1 MEYRITIALKSK
13 GLAEALK
20 RLLDYMQPI
29 TLALETEF
37 SRKEDGGTGMRIS
50 FICESKR
57 DSMRVF
63 ENLLVALGVVPRHE
77 RQHLKF
83 FQALRRSN
91 IQLQFD
97 DLSSFW
103 KHLIGAAEATSDPFS
118 SEVLK
123 VWWLASWWALGKKE
137 FPHWEIVGDLMKA
150 VVVIGG
156 VDCQPIAFV
165 GIHNNNKEHPRKET

>member
-37 SRKEDGGTGMRIS
+37 SRKEDGGTGMRVH

-63 ENLLVALGVVPRHE
+63 ENLLVAVGVVPRHE

-83 FQALRRSN
+83 CQALRRSN
-91 IQLQFD
+91 LQLQFD

-103 KHLIGAAEATSDPFS
+103 KHVIGAAEATSDPFFS
-118 SEVLK
+118 SEMMKVLWMK
-123 VWWLASWWALGKKE
+123 VASWWALGQKE
-137 FPHWEIVGDLMKA
+137 SSQWEIVGDLMKA
-150 VVVIGG
+150 VIMTGG
-156 VDCQPIAFV
+156 VDCHQPIAFV
-165 GIHNNNKEHPRKET
+165 GTTQEY